1 MRRAI
6 SIGIAFVLV
15 SALAGPVLA
24 GKVGWVEVEKVL
36 NSVQEGKAKLRE
48 LEQWAAPR
56 RENLQKM
63 REQVTEL
70 HRKLAKERGVAS
82 EDALE
87 KLQKQTVDAGR
98 RLEDATREFKRDFEK
113 KQNELL
119 AGVAQKMRRVIEDY
133 AKANGYDA
141 VLIFKPRTIIYLSET
156 ADLTDVIIKEYDQRF
171 PVKLRTSDQ
180 LGDIGGSKKKTR

>member
-1 MRRAI
+1 MRRSI
-6 SIGIAFVLV
+6 SIGVVFILAAAV
-15 SALAGPVLA
+15 AGPAFA

-36 NSVQEGKAKLRE
+36 NKVQEGRLKLRE
-48 LEQWAAPR
+48 LEEWAKPR

-63 REQVTEL
+63 REHVTEL
-70 HRKLAKERGVAS
+70 HQKLAKERGVAS

-141 VLIFKPRTIIYLSET
+141 VLIFKPRTIIYLSDT
-156 ADLTDVIIKEYDQRF
+156 ADLTDTIIKEYDQRF
-171 PVKLRTSDQ
+171 PAKLRTSDQ
-180 LGDIGGSKKKTR
+180 LGDIGGKKKH